1 MRLYRDELTR
11 LEIDKQELT
20 NAEKLF
26 NLPIIILSGIICY
39 TKRNEK
45 FRKTLCSYMNNN

>member
-1 MRLYRDELTR
+1 MRIYRDELTR

-26 NLPIIILSGIICY
+26 NLPIHLIRNYILY
-39 TKRNEK
+39 KK
-45 FRKTLCSYMNNN
+45 K